1 MKTIKRISK
10 WACALGMVYG
20 VWLGGRVYST
30 DADVMSG
37 IVIIALSIVIL
48 LQTSIHDHKAEA

>member
-1 MKTIKRISK
+1 
-10 WACALGMVYG
+10 MVYG